1 MKKQIYSV
9 EEIGHAIRATRRNSK
24 IRLVDLAQVLGVSKQ
39 TTSNVEMGRPTVQ
52 VGTVLRHLQGLGIEV
67 HLTVP
72 EAAAKEWQQLINQ
85 SKTNK

>member
-9 EEIGHAIRATRRNSK
+9 EEIGHAIRATRQSSK

-72 EAAAKEWQQLINQ
+72 DAAKERWQQLID
-85 SKTNK
+85 KANK